1 MKLPLTTIPSSTVK
15 LPVLKKEVRVRAMN
29 IKEEKNLLIAKDVGD
44 VNDVL
49 FSINELVK
57 ECTYGELN
65 FDTLTI
71 PDVAALFIKIIEL
84 SKGATTTHSYICR
97 NTITVDGKEHEC
109 GQHINV
115 EVDLRKVKY
124 SGGNESNLIE
134 LPNNIIIELMYPTPE
149 IYKAVI
155 EDSTKTVMKNNALVK
170 EINETEMMLRIYAYC
185 IKSVFQGEN
194 TFSEYTREEIYNW
207 LLDMCENVLEK
218 FKNFFNDTPEATLT
232 YDIVC
237 PKCGYKETVTI
248 RGLEDFFTQD
258 IPRILS

>member
-29 IKEEKNLLIAKDVGD
+29 IKEEKNLLIAKDAGD

-97 NTITVDGKEHEC
+97 NTIRKWVTVARY
-109 GQHINV
+109 V
-115 EVDLRKVKY
+115 
-124 SGGNESNLIE
+124 
-134 LPNNIIIELMYPTPE
+134 NI
-149 IYKAVI
+149 
-155 EDSTKTVMKNNALVK
+155 
-170 EINETEMMLRIYAYC
+170 
-185 IKSVFQGEN
+185 
-194 TFSEYTREEIYNW
+194 
-207 LLDMCENVLEK
+207 
-218 FKNFFNDTPEATLT
+218 
-232 YDIVC
+232 
-237 PKCGYKETVTI
+237 
-248 RGLEDFFTQD
+248 
-258 IPRILS
+258 